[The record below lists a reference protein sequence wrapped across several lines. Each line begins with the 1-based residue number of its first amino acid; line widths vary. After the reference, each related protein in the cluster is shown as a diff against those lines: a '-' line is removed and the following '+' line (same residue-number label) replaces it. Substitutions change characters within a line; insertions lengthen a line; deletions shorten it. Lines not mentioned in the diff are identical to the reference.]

1 MTVSVLVFYLVVL
14 VTGSN
19 GDRAINLGPFP
30 SRAYCEM
37 DRAELLT
44 ELRAKGGLVGP
55 DLRVIA
61 TGCITRG
68 ARIA

>member
-14 VTGSN
+14 ITGPA
-19 GDRAINLGPFP
+19 GDKAINLGPFP
-30 SRAYCEM
+30 SRAYCEA

-44 ELRAKGGLVGP
+44 ELRAKGGAVGN
-55 DLRVIA
+55 DMHVVA
-61 TGCITRG
+61 TGCVTRG

>member
-1 MTVSVLVFYLVVL
+1 MTVSVLVFYLVFYLVVL
-14 VTGSN
+14 VTGPN

-30 SRAYCEM
+30 SRAFCEA
-37 DRAELLT
+37 DRA
-44 ELRAKGGLVGP
+44 ELRAKGGAVGP
-55 DLRVIA
+55 DTHVIA

>member
-1 MTVSVLVFYLVVL
+1 MTVSVLIFYLVVL
-14 VTGSN
+14 VTGPN

-30 SRAYCEM
+30 SRAYCEA
-37 DRAELLT
+37 DRAELLA
-44 ELRAKGGLVGP
+44 ELRTKGGEVGT
-55 DLRVIA
+55 DARVIA